1 MPKKEEE
8 TEYFFELKIE
18 GSSTIYTEE
27 ELIDLLYEFLKDKAE
42 FQITQLFQFGRFE
55 KHDEKTRSV
64 QV

>member
-42 FQITQLFQFGRFE
+42 FQIT
-55 KHDEKTRSV
+55 
-64 QV
+64 